1 MGSAEQ
7 KTGVTHAD
15 TDIVEGRRKVWAVF
29 LLPLAVTGIFFA
41 VGASRYAAMPDVIP
55 THWGPDGT
63 PDAYSDKSFWSVF
76 GPLLIGPGAAIFFA
90 FIAFATSALV
100 PESPTPTRWRSYQRE
115 GSYRANVLLL
125 GLVATLIALL
135 IGTVCVAA
143 WNGVSSFAPW
153 PVAVFVVVVLG
164 IILVGY
170 PAGQRWARRRA
181 REAGVEPSPAE
192 IAEDEKWVA
201 GGLYRDADDPRVLV
215 PKREG
220 QGVGTT
226 LNIGSAAGK
235 AVAAALLVL
244 VLAVPFGLTIAAL
257 FN

>member
-1 MGSAEQ
+1 MGSASQ
-7 KTGVTHAD
+7 RTDDTHAD
-15 TDIVEGRRKVWAVF
+15 TDTAKGRRKVWAVF
-29 LLPLAVTGIFFA
+29 LLPLAITGIFFA
-41 VGASRYAAMPDVIP
+41 VGVSRYAAMPEVIP

-63 PDAYSDKSFWSVF
+63 PDAHSDKSFWSVF
-76 GPLLIGPGAAIFFA
+76 GPLLIGPGAAIFLAFA
-90 FIAFATSALV
+90 ALATSALAL
-100 PESPTPTRWRSYQRE
+100 ESPEPTLWRKYQRE
-115 GSYRANVLLL
+115 GSYRANIFVL
-125 GLVATLIALL
+125 GLIAALIALL

-143 WNGVSSFAPW
+143 WRGVGSFEPW

-170 PAGQRWARRRA
+170 PAGQRWARRHA
-181 REAGVEPSPAE
+181 RDAGVQPSPEE
-192 IAEDEKWVA
+192 IVEDEKWVA

-215 PKREG
+215 PKRDG

-235 AVAAALLVL
+235 AVATALLVL
-244 VLAVPFGLTIAAL
+244 VLAVPVGLTIAAL